1 MDQLEPLSYSEF
13 YSYDTVKSKLL
24 LTAIYFAQKLK
35 NLSLVWQFLELLLFW
50 SLNFLLLVQK
60 EASRKVLAQKIKA
73 KTHKH

>member
-35 NLSLVWQFLELLLFW
+35 NLSLVWQFLELLLFLELKF
-50 SLNFLLLVQK
+50 SLVGSEGSQP
-60 EASRKVLAQKIKA
+60 
-73 KTHKH
+73 